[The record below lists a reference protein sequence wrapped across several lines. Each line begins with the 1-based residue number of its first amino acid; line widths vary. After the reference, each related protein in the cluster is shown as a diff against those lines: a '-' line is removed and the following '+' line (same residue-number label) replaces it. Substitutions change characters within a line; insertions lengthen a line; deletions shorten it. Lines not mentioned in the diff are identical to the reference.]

1 MLTLGRLLAAILA
14 TLCAGKTSAVTKG
27 DSSPMRKTMEL
38 AHESTISSSHSE
50 SSKPRLK
57 VGVRVLTKGESIFVG
72 SAEFGIE
79 LHSPRAREIVNHLNG
94 LQTNSEISA
103 LLAIDIKQVEEV
115 ISQLDK
121 EHLVDTH
128 SSTLEIHSRFH
139 SHSRNGA
146 THQNDLAFDGAYL
159 QIQSK
164 LIPEL
169 SFTTWLKD
177 VRDGGVSH
185 IGSRRDIDLQ
195 IIGDNRIASLLFGIM
210 LSSGVSHTTLHSNH
224 VRIETQ
230 DICAGY
236 FRASD
241 IGLSLN
247 ARAEELS
254 RELSLFPLPQK
265 ISKNEEILPT
275 RSLRVVLGKVP
286 ADQLQEWMSQ
296 GIPHLIIEDPDG
308 ASINIG
314 PLVIPGSGPCLR
326 CVRITRE
333 EGDLIWREIEWQRA
347 FAQSLETPVAVA
359 HSVAGTV
366 ALELLRFIDTGQ
378 STLIGSMAH
387 INYHSPCNTE
397 HRNFSQHPACGCNW

>member
-1 MLTLGRLLAAILA
+1 MT
-14 TLCAGKTSAVTKG
+14 KTIERTHVSA
-27 DSSPMRKTMEL
+27 P
-38 AHESTISSSHSE
+38 I
-50 SSKPRLK
+50 KPRLK
-57 VGVRVLTKGESIFVG
+57 VGVRVLSKGNSIFVG
-72 SAEFGIE
+72 SADFGIE
-79 LHSPRAREIVNHLNG
+79 LRSPCAREIVGQLNG
-94 LQTNSEISA
+94 SLSENEISA
-103 LLAIDIKQVEEV
+103 NLNIPLENVGEV
-115 ISQLDK
+115 ITRLDEAHLIDTQLSK
-121 EHLVDTH
+121 
-128 SSTLEIHSRFH
+128 LEIYSRFN
-139 SHSRNGA
+139 SHLKSESTQQRE
-146 THQNDLAFDGAYL
+146 LALDGAHQ

-169 SFTTWLKD
+169 AFTTWLAD
-177 VRDGGVSH
+177 VRDGGVFN

-195 IIGDNRIASLLFGIM
+195 IIGENRIASLLFGIM
-210 LSSGVSHTTLHSNH
+210 LASGVSNTSLLSSQET
-224 VRIETQ
+224 IQTQ

-241 IGLSLN
+241 IGLSLT
-247 ARAEELS
+247 RRTEELS

-265 ISKNEEILPT
+265 IKKSDDLFPT
-275 RSLRVVLGKVP
+275 RSLRVVLGKIP
-286 ADQLQEWMSQ
+286 ADQIQDWMSQ

-333 EGDLIWREIEWQRA
+333 EENEIWKEIEWQRA

-366 ALELLRFIDTGQ
+366 ALELLRFIDSGE

-387 INYHSPCNTE
+387 IKYHSPCNTE
-397 HRNFSQHPACGCNW
+397 HRNFAQHPACGCNW